1 MPVITIKG
9 KIQLELELKRLIE
22 VERPK
27 VIRAIEEARAHG
39 DLSENA
45 EYAAAKERQSFV
57 EGRISDISSKL
68 ATFEVIDPSNLK
80 LDKIAF
86 GATVTVLNVEA
97 DEKIKYQIVGQ
108 DEADISKGM
117 ISIMSPIARAMIGKF
132 EGDIIIVKSPKGEV
146 EYEILKIEY
155 L

>member
-1 MPVITIKG
+1 MTVITVKG
-9 KIQLELELKRLIE
+9 KILLEVELKRLIE
-22 VERPK
+22 IERPK

-45 EYAAAKERQSFV
+45 EYSAAKEKQSFV
-57 EGRISDISSKL
+57 EGRIAEISSKM
-68 ATFEVIDPSNLK
+68 ATFEVIDPSLLK
-80 LDKIAF
+80 LDKIVF
-86 GATVTVLNVEA
+86 GATVTMLNVETN
-97 DEKIKYQIVGQ
+97 ENIKYQIVGQ

-146 EYEILKIEY
+146 EYEVLKIEY

>member
-1 MPVITIKG
+1 MTVITVKG
-9 KIQLELELKRLIE
+9 KILLEAELKRLVE

-45 EYAAAKERQSFV
+45 EYSAAKEKQSFV
-57 EGRISDISSKL
+57 EGRIAEISSKM
-68 ATFEVIDPSNLK
+68 ATFEVIDPSLLK
-80 LDKIAF
+80 LDKIVF
-86 GATVTVLNVEA
+86 GATVNLLNIET

-132 EGDIIIVKSPKGEV
+132 EGDIIIVKSPRGEV
-146 EYEILKIEY
+146 EYEVLKIEY

>member
-1 MPVITIKG
+1 MTVITVKG
-9 KIQLELELKRLIE
+9 KILLETELKRLIE
-22 VERPK
+22 IERPK

-45 EYAAAKERQSFV
+45 EYSAAKEKQSFV
-57 EGRISDISSKL
+57 EGRIAEISSKM
-68 ATFEVIDPSNLK
+68 ATFEVIDPSLLK
-80 LDKIAF
+80 LDKIVF
-86 GATVTVLNVEA
+86 GATVNLLNVET

-117 ISIMSPIARAMIGKF
+117 ISIMSPIARAMIGRF
-132 EGDIIIVKSPKGEV
+132 EGDVIIVKSPKGEV
-146 EYEILKIEY
+146 EYEVLKIEY